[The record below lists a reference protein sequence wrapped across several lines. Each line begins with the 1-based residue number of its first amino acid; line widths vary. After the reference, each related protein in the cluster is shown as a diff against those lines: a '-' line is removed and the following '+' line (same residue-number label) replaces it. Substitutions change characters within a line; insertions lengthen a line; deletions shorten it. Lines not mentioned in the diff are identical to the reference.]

1 LQGWQYDLLLAI
13 KKLKRKRTM
22 SKFFNSKR
30 KNLIQKEGRIKK
42 YLKYAFGEII
52 LTMISILLAV
62 QVNNWNENR
71 IERNE
76 IQTII
81 SNLGDEFTQ
90 NKQNIKFKIKELS
103 AAFNNAKNL
112 IELVGKKEYELKK
125 HNIDSLLAISFKYKK
140 FNPSEDVISALLQ
153 SGSLKLLKENS
164 IKDLLFQWSSNN
176 TYLHQHFGD
185 LHESTSKALSYLTKN
200 YSLKNFDLYSNE
212 KLTGKS
218 NLKTNKFAIFQDI
231 VFENL
236 LENQIYYSYGYL
248 KSLKET
254 EKIIDSI
261 ILFSEKE

>member
-1 LQGWQYDLLLAI
+1 
-13 KKLKRKRTM
+13 M
-22 SKFFNSKR
+22 SKFFSNKR
-30 KNLIQKEGRIKK
+30 KNLVQEEGRIKK

-62 QVNNWNENR
+62 QVNNWNEKR
-71 IERNE
+71 IEKNE

-81 SNLGDEFTQ
+81 GNLGDEFTQ
-90 NKQNIKFKIKELS
+90 NKENIKLKIKELNTS
-103 AAFNNAKNL
+103 FNNAKNL
-112 IELVGKKEYELKK
+112 IELIGKKEFELKQY
-125 HNIDSLLAISFKYKK
+125 NIDSLLAVSFKYQK

-164 IKDLLFQWSSNN
+164 IKNLLFQWSSNS
-176 TYLHQHFGD
+176 TYLQQHFGD
-185 LHESTSKALSYLTKN
+185 LHGSTSEVLSYLTKN

-218 NLKTNKFAIFQDI
+218 NLKTNKYVIFQDI

-248 KSLKET
+248 KSLKKT
-254 EKIIDSI
+254 EEIIDNI
-261 ILFSEKE
+261 ILFADNE